1 MAVVRQHEALKRLL
15 TLARALDT
23 QRRLKMV
30 YRDAEGEETEREV
43 DALALSWRGG
53 RWLLA
58 AWCHRRDAFRLFR
71 VERIAKAR
79 VLATP
84 LDRDRTP
91 AGFDARFFSS
101 IAYLESGARPPALV
115 TLRLSAPLSRFARA
129 LLPAALLEHPSGGC
143 VLCHLR
149 ATRLTEV
156 AKLVISLGRGADLVH
171 PEDVRM
177 VVDQLR
183 SAPP

>member
-1 MAVVRQHEALKRLL
+1 MAAARQHEARKRLL
-15 TLARALDT
+15 TLARALDA
-23 QRRLKMV
+23 RRRVKIL
-30 YRDAEGEETEREV
+30 YRDGEGEETEREI

-58 AWCHRRDAFRLFR
+58 AYCHRRDAFRLFR
-71 VERIAKAR
+71 VERILRAHLLETA
-79 VLATP
+79 
-84 LDRDRTP
+84 LDGERAP

-101 IAYLESGARPPALV
+101 IGYLESGGRPPILV
-115 TLRLSAPLSRFARA
+115 TLRLGAPLGRLARA
-129 LLPAALLEHPSGGC
+129 LFPAALLEHPSAGS

-156 AKLVISLGRGADLVH
+156 AKLVISLGSGAELVH
-171 PEDVRM
+171 PADART
-177 VVDQLR
+177 VVEELR